1 LYHKKSASFYIQR
14 YKNLRIYQ
22 RIISDNFKDLE
33 DSYQYQAA
41 LNCNADVLLTI
52 NIKDFDGVKDKQQI
66 KIMTPQTF
74 VEQYQKSW

>member
-1 LYHKKSASFYIQR
+1 MTRNFVMSIWKKSTEYEIAD
-14 YKNLRIYQ
+14 K
-22 RIISDNFKDLE
+22 FKDLE

-41 LNCNADVLLTI
+41 LNCDADVLLTI

>member
-1 LYHKKSASFYIQR
+1 MI
-14 YKNLRIYQ
+14 
-22 RIISDNFKDLE
+22 KDLE